1 MREEEYRLLS
11 NFEKKYW
18 WHVGRRKIIKNLIE
32 GFLNQHQ
39 NLEILDVGC
48 GTGGNYNL
56 LKKYGEVKGIDAS
69 KTAIDLCKKNN
80 FTNVVLGD
88 CRNTGF
94 DDSCF
99 DLIIALDLLEH
110 LEDEVGVLKEF
121 KRILKAKGNIIVT
134 VPAYKFIWSKH
145 DENLHHK
152 RRYLLK
158 EIVSSL
164 ENNGFKV
171 IKSSYIIT
179 FLAPIIVFIRLL
191 ENLLSHFFTLTKKNS
206 YIILPEV
213 INDFFIKILYFEAWL
228 IKYVNFPFGISIVC
242 IGQKKDE

>member
-1 MREEEYRLLS
+1 MREEEYQLLS

-56 LKKYGEVKGIDAS
+56 LKKYGKVKGIDAS

-80 FTNVVLGD
+80 FTDVVLGD
-88 CRNTGF
+88 CRNAGF
-94 DDSCF
+94 NAFSF

-110 LEDEVGVLKEF
+110 LEGEAEALKEF
-121 KRILKAKGNIIVT
+121 KRILKTNGNIIVT

-158 EIVSSL
+158 EIVSRL

-179 FLAPIIVFIRLL
+179 FLAPIIIFIRLL
-191 ENLLSHFFTLTKKNS
+191 ENLLSHFFTITKKNS
-206 YIILPEV
+206 YIILPGV
-213 INDFFIKILYFEAWL
+213 INDFFIKILYFEAW
-228 IKYVNFPFGISIVC
+228 
-242 IGQKKDE
+242 